1 MTSGPAADAFTLQ
14 VIQGSMTSTVRE
26 MMRTTKASAHSTVF
40 AEGEDFTCAI
50 ADPRG
55 RLTFQA
61 EGLGLHAATFPAAI
75 ELVLAQYDSFRPGD
89 VFFHNDPY
97 GGGAHQADGAFARP
111 VFHGDELVAWVAN
124 RGHWSDVGGMS
135 AGGWAGSAT
144 HVLQEALFV
153 PPVRLVKAGELD
165 DELARLVLANVRNA
179 DDAWGT
185 IQSQLASLETAAARI
200 CSTVDRYGLDAFR
213 AATDAYLEYTR
224 KRFLVGLR
232 ALPDGEWSAEDFLD
246 DDGAGAGPLRIA
258 LTVRKDGE
266 RISVD
271 FDGTD
276 RQARGPANTSF
287 VNTRSAVLVVML
299 SLVDPDLPLNS
310 GWFDLVEISAPRGTL
325 VNPVY
330 PAPMFHGTGA
340 PMPRVFDLVLR
351 ALAQAVPDRVTAASY
366 GTGTVVVVAFVD
378 EETGDERSWMHYTG
392 GGGGARATSDGLDGV
407 WWTLANCKLE
417 SIELVEQ
424 RFPLLFEGEGWQ
436 RPSAGPG
443 PAARRARDR
452 APARAARRRAR
463 DGPERPAQ
471 DRALG
476 ALRRRRRRPV
486 HAACSERRPRGPVRR
501 AVRRRQPVQVRER
514 PAPPRRPPRARERR
528 GRRLRPAVRARSGRG
543 SPRRPRGSR
552 ERRRGRAV
560 VRRRRLGRPARARRG
575 GDGAA
580 PRRSGMKRL
589 GIDVGGTFTDL
600 VLHDGES
607 GELRRAK
614 VLTVPE
620 RPEEGVLAALASLGL
635 EAGAVDLFM
644 HGTTL
649 VTNLVLLRAGAA
661 VGLLTTAGFED
672 LLDLQ
677 LTYRDEP
684 YNLQWQRP
692 EPLVPGALRL
702 GVTERVDARGEVLV
716 PLDEAGLAAALRR
729 LLELGAESLAV
740 CFLHAYANGE
750 HERRA
755 RALIEELAPG
765 VPVSLSSEVDPQ
777 IREYQ
782 RLSTTVLNAYAKPRV
797 AAYVDELVERTG
809 LRDELLFMH
818 SGGGVLPAAAARELP
833 ISLVRS
839 GPAGGVLGAAFVGE
853 QLGYGDLVCL
863 DLGGTSCDVSIVT
876 AGEPGRSDTVWVDW
890 MIPARVQ
897 AIDITSIGAGGGSIA
912 WVDSGDRLRIGP
924 RSAGARPGPACY
936 GRGGTEATTT
946 DANLALGILDPDY
959 FLGGSFAVDPDAAL
973 AALDR
978 LGRRLDLDALEV
990 ARGVHL
996 LVDASMA
1003 QAVRELTVERGLDPR
1018 GYTLVSYGGAGGQHA
1033 AHVAAE
1039 LEIRRVVFPSYA
1051 SVLSSFGLVAADLSY
1066 AVSRSLVGRIETIDL
1081 ARLIDAYGALEE
1093 RALAALPSA
1102 NGGVGTRWLADMRYT
1117 GQLHE
1122 LRVELARDGLALD
1135 GAREAFEDR
1144 HEREFGSRAA
1154 GAVEVV
1160 NLHVVATRPLPRP
1173 RLAAGTAPPAGAG
1186 PERTRMVALTGERF
1200 GVRRREALAPGDA
1213 IPPCTLVEDVDS
1225 TILVPAGWAGRV
1237 AEYGH
1242 IVIERAA

>member
-443 PAARRARDR
+443 RQR
-452 APARAARRRAR
+452 
-463 DGPERPAQ
+463 GG
-471 DRALG
+471 LG
-476 ALRRRRRRPV
+476 I
-486 HAACSERRPRGPVRR
+486 ERRLVLLDDARVTALNDRHKI
-501 AVRRRQPVQVRER
+501 
-514 PAPPRRPPRARERR
+514 APW
-528 GRRLRPAVRARSGRG
+528 GLFG
-543 SPRRPRGSR
+543 
-552 ERRRGRAV
+552 
-560 VRRRRLGRPARARRG
+560 G
-575 GDGAA
+575 GDGVPCTQRVRSDGREGRFDELFGVASPSKFA
-580 PRRSGMKRL
+580 NVPLRRGDR
-589 GIDVGGTFTDL
+589 L
-600 VLHDGES
+600 VL
-607 GELRRAK
+607 A
-614 VLTVPE
+614 
-620 RPEEGVLAALASLGL
+620 
-635 EAGAVDLFM
+635 
-644 HGTTL
+644 
-649 VTNLVLLRAGAA
+649 
-661 VGLLTTAGFED
+661 
-672 LLDLQ
+672 
-677 LTYRDEP
+677 
-684 YNLQWQRP
+684 
-692 EPLVPGALRL
+692 
-702 GVTERVDARGEVLV
+702 
-716 PLDEAGLAAALRR
+716 
-729 LLELGAESLAV
+729 
-740 CFLHAYANGE
+740 
-750 HERRA
+750 
-755 RALIEELAPG
+755 
-765 VPVSLSSEVDPQ
+765 
-777 IREYQ
+777 
-782 RLSTTVLNAYAKPRV
+782 
-797 AAYVDELVERTG
+797 
-809 LRDELLFMH
+809 
-818 SGGGVLPAAAARELP
+818 SGGG
-833 ISLVRS
+833 
-839 GPAGGVLGAAFVGE
+839 G
-853 QLGYGDLVCL
+853 GYGPPF
-863 DLGGTSCDVSIVT
+863 
-876 AGEPGRSDTVWVDW
+876 ER
-890 MIPARVQ
+890 
-897 AIDITSIGAGGGSIA
+897 
-912 WVDSGDRLRIGP
+912 
-924 RSAGARPGPACY
+924 
-936 GRGGTEATTT
+936 
-946 DANLALGILDPDY
+946 
-959 FLGGSFAVDPDAAL
+959 DPDAVLRDVREGHVSVGEAERL
-973 AALDR
+973 YGVAVSGDPPALD
-978 LGRRLDLDALEV
+978 
-990 ARGVHL
+990 
-996 LVDASMA
+996 
-1003 QAVRELTVERGLDPR
+1003 
-1018 GYTLVSYGGAGGQHA
+1018 
-1033 AHVAAE
+1033 AE
-1039 LEIRRVVFPSYA
+1039 A
-1051 SVLSSFGLVAADLSY
+1051 
-1066 AVSRSLVGRIETIDL
+1066 T
-1081 ARLIDAYGALEE
+1081 ARLRGG
-1093 RALAALPSA
+1093 RA
-1102 NGGVGTRWLADMRYT
+1102 
-1117 GQLHE
+1117 
-1122 LRVELARDGLALD
+1122 
-1135 GAREAFEDR
+1135 
-1144 HEREFGSRAA
+1144 
-1154 GAVEVV
+1154 
-1160 NLHVVATRPLPRP
+1160 
-1173 RLAAGTAPPAGAG
+1173 
-1186 PERTRMVALTGERF
+1186 
-1200 GVRRREALAPGDA
+1200 
-1213 IPPCTLVEDVDS
+1213 
-1225 TILVPAGWAGRV
+1225 
-1237 AEYGH
+1237 
-1242 IVIERAA
+1242 